1 MEIFSYHEGLG
12 KWIEIANV
20 RILLPISL
28 LLHHLHPPLPR
39 VVNMNHE
46 LVQLSIW
53 NHELVQP
60 READADDGPM
70 SSRNLKL
77 IK

>member
-20 RILLPISL
+20 RLSL
-28 LLHHLHPPLPR
+28 SFTKIELTRGQSGIFRPEMLEPMGIPKNVR
-39 VVNMNHE
+39 V
-46 LVQLSIW
+46 LGW
-53 NHELVQP
+53 
-60 READADDGPM
+60 GM
-70 SSRNLKL
+70 SCERPTM